1 LHAPAL
7 GCFRDEF
14 ISQMLEMNARIRY
27 VFFFSCDNSMSLPAS
42 AISCG
47 WCCICCL
54 LWYCKKPWSSAS
66 AQITIEQLGLLT
78 LSWLGVSCWRTDKLI
93 WLSRFGGDPEK
104 FVLWLLECALVME

>member
-1 LHAPAL
+1 M
-7 GCFRDEF
+7 F
-14 ISQMLEMNARIRY
+14 EMNARIRY
-27 VFFFSCDNSMSLPAS
+27 VCFLFSCDNSMSLPAN
-42 AISCG
+42 AIR
-47 WCCICCL
+47 ICCL

-104 FVLWLLECALVME
+104 FVLWLLDCASVME